1 MSLHGHF
8 YKGVYTWCVPLSY
21 LVSPIIGFMP
31 IFCIANIRYL
41 LDRNRGPDSSQNMI
55 RVLSLC
61 PNLSQRYKLSKQLGL
76 PLEGTQFDEDFLKD
90 VSKL

>member
-1 MSLHGHF
+1 
-8 YKGVYTWCVPLSY
+8 
-21 LVSPIIGFMP
+21 
-31 IFCIANIRYL
+31 
-41 LDRNRGPDSSQNMI
+41 MI